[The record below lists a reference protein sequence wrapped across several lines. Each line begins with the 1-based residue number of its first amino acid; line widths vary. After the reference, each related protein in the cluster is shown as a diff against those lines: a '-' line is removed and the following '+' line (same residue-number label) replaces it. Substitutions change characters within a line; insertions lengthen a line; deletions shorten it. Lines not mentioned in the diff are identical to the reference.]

1 MDKRKSINGSI
12 LSISAVIIA
21 LIVSV
26 AANCIMQAYAQLLPL
41 GSGYVTY
48 APQSNAIASTWS
60 EGSSNP
66 LLDKEEFDITVSNIV
81 HQDVEV
87 GLVIDGVTQTSVI
100 KGNPP
105 TVITPTSQVVV
116 FKFDRNGKTPL
127 PIKLGDE
134 YTPCIRTLFTKASCL
149 RAGVDSLTQPQKK
162 SLDVRYIPSEL
173 PSFYYNHCL

>member
-1 MDKRKSINGSI
+1 MDNSKSINPKI
-12 LSISAVIIA
+12 LSITATTITLTII
-21 LIVSV
+21 LG
-26 AANCIMQAYAQLLPL
+26 ANTIIQVHAQLLPL

-48 APQSNAIASTWS
+48 GPQSPSQSQSPLATSTWS
-60 EGSSNP
+60 EGTSNP
-66 LLDKEEFDITVSNIV
+66 LLDKEEFDITVSNIL

-87 GLVIDGVTQTSVI
+87 GLTIDGVVQTHVI

-134 YTPCIRTLFTKASCL
+134 YDPCIRTLFTKASCL
-149 RAGVDSLTQPQKK
+149 RSTVDSLTQPQKK
-162 SLDVRYIPSEL
+162 SLDVKYIP
-173 PSFYYNHCL
+173 F

>member
-1 MDKRKSINGSI
+1 MENRNLINPKI
-12 LSISAVIIA
+12 LSVTAIIIA
-21 LIVSV
+21 LTVTLG
-26 AANCIMQAYAQLLPL
+26 ANCISQANAQLLPL

-48 APQSNAIASTWS
+48 GPQSQSQSQSTLATSAWS

-66 LLDKEEFDITVSNIV
+66 LLDKEEFDITVSNIM
-81 HQDVEV
+81 HQDIEV
-87 GLVIDGVTQTSVI
+87 GLAIDGVTQTHVI
-100 KGNPP
+100 KGNPA

-134 YTPCIRTLFTKASCL
+134 YDPCIRTLFTKASCL

-162 SLDVRYIPSEL
+162 SLDVKYIP
-173 PSFYYNHCL
+173 F

>member
-1 MDKRKSINGSI
+1 
-12 LSISAVIIA
+12 
-21 LIVSV
+21 
-26 AANCIMQAYAQLLPL
+26 MQAHAQLLPL

-48 APQSNAIASTWS
+48 GSQSQNQNQSQSTMATSAWS

-66 LLDKEEFDITVSNIV
+66 LLDKEEFDITVSNIM

-87 GLVIDGVTQTSVI
+87 GLAIDGVTQTHVI

-116 FKFDRNGKTPL
+116 FKIDRNGKTPL

-134 YTPCIRTLFTKASCL
+134 YDPCIRTLFTKASCL

-162 SLDVRYIPSEL
+162 SLDVKYIP
-173 PSFYYNHCL
+173 F